1 MCTHYDYDDEGDQAS
16 MSNDALY
23 NAMRNFEKAQE
34 DDERERAQA
43 LNAMDARYDPNLK
56 NLVEEG
62 EDGIMSESVET
73 KYDDYGAKY
82 TEDYSK
88 ESGAS
93 GVDPRAPQATSKPP
107 RAPTDKG
114 VADRESKSGNIM
126 DEGFLKKL
134 GKRGFL
140 NEKSTDKAP
149 LSFKDQ
155 LKHAATS
162 YTDVDKLLD
171 VAKQQEEE
179 LTQLEMERIKLS
191 QQRMEL
197 YQEQASHQLELKRQ
211 AQHEK
216 LKSRLAARKRR
227 RGNASSQNSDIS
239 EDDDSALLRQH
250 FSNNAQNRIKSKQ
263 RITQQIVERKLQS
276 LEKKSMNGRTQLLNV
291 EKSIKENKDM
301 LDEINLR
308 RSKDT
313 GDELSIANHTKK

>member
-1 MCTHYDYDDEGDQAS
+1 MQVQNLEKDLDFLKGYFHNATLTITVHESEVEDLENDSTLRKDIILKKVLAVAKEFNLTSCGGCKNDSTAVEVDEVDIEYDFMNKDCVTVCTHYDYDDEGDQAS

-140 NEKSTDKAP
+140 NEK
-149 LSFKDQ
+149 
-155 LKHAATS
+155 
-162 YTDVDKLLD
+162 
-171 VAKQQEEE
+171 
-179 LTQLEMERIKLS
+179 
-191 QQRMEL
+191 
-197 YQEQASHQLELKRQ
+197 
-211 AQHEK
+211 
-216 LKSRLAARKRR
+216 
-227 RGNASSQNSDIS
+227 
-239 EDDDSALLRQH
+239 
-250 FSNNAQNRIKSKQ
+250 
-263 RITQQIVERKLQS
+263 
-276 LEKKSMNGRTQLLNV
+276 
-291 EKSIKENKDM
+291 
-301 LDEINLR
+301 
-308 RSKDT
+308 
-313 GDELSIANHTKK
+313 